1 MKLLCAAAIALI
13 WLLPVAALAAPSPAK
28 PASAAATKSVAPTTS
43 AASALSPPSETQVA
57 PGVYLFRTAP
67 YGDVGLDGNSIAILG
82 DNGVLVFD
90 SNGTPAA
97 ARAVLARIRALTRQP
112 VRYLV
117 FSHWH
122 WDHWYGAEVYADT
135 FPNLVIV
142 AHEKTR
148 ALMDGPAI
156 RFNQPGLDAQLP
168 AHIHAVEESL
178 AAAAPG
184 SEKAAQWAA
193 HLERDQFFLEQK
205 RATRHTLP
213 TLTFTDSL
221 AIRLG
226 RREIRVLHIDRAIT
240 PGDAFLYLPAE
251 HLVVTGDLLVN
262 PLTFALFCYPA
273 GWIRSLEWID
283 ALDAAQIIPGHGA
296 AVGDEALLHTTLGV
310 LKLERSLALEMRARG
325 TKVDQAVKD
334 VLAHPGVQKLRDALT
349 GGDAGQNQAFSYYLG
364 DWFVRRVFEEAQGAL
379 PDSIPA
385 HP

>member
-1 MKLLCAAAIALI
+1 MKAPRAAVVALTM
-13 WLLPVAALAAPSPAK
+13 LLPVAASSSPL
-28 PASAAATKSVAPTTS
+28 T
-43 AASALSPPSETQVA
+43 PPSETQVA
-57 PGVYLFRTAP
+57 HGVYLFRTAP
-67 YGDVGLDGNSIAILG
+67 YGDVGLDGNSIAIIG
-82 DNGVLVFD
+82 DDGVLVFD

-97 ARAVLARIRALTRQP
+97 ARAVLARIRKLTRQP

-148 ALMDGPAI
+148 MLMNGPAI

-168 AHIHAVEESL
+168 EHIHAIAESL
-178 AAAAPG
+178 SAAAPG
-184 SEKAAQWAA
+184 SEQAAKWAA
-193 HLERDQFFLEQK
+193 HLERDQFFLDQK

-221 AIRLG
+221 TIHLG
-226 RREIRVLHIDRAIT
+226 KREIRVLHIDRAIT
-240 PGDAFLYLPAE
+240 PGDAFLCLPAE
-251 HLVVTGDLLVN
+251 RLVVTGDLLVN

-283 ALDAAQIIPGHGA
+283 ALGAAQMIPGHGA
-296 AVGDEALLHTTLGV
+296 AVSDEALLHTTLDV

-334 VLAHPGVQKLRDALT
+334 VLANPRVQKLRDALT
-349 GGDAGQNQAFSYYLG
+349 GGDSGQTQAFAFYMG